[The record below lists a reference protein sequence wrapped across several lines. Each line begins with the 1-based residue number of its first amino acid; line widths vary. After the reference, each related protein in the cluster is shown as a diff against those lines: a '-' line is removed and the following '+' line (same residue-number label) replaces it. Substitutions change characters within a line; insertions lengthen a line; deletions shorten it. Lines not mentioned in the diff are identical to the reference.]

1 MHLSHRFVFY
11 WNTLLSI
18 CDTLF
23 FCFIF
28 QIEGSGY
35 SSAVI
40 NVVIWALSRGG
51 YCIITPLR
59 N

>member
-1 MHLSHRFVFY
+1 MQMSHRFVFY

-23 FCFIF
+23 FHFIF

-40 NVVIWALSRGG
+40 DVALSRRG
-51 YCIITPLR
+51 
-59 N
+59 